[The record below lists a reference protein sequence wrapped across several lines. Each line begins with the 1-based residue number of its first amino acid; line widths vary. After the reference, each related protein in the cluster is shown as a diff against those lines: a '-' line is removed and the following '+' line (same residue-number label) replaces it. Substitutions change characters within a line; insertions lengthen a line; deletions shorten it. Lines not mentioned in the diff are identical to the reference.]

1 MCNIWRIYR
10 EGPERLSDELT
21 GREWTTLVEKAVA
34 GGVGQIDV
42 TGGEPFLKRGVVELI
57 ATILR
62 LLGFTSVVTN
72 AVAPEMTIRK
82 VESILDRSPPGSTL
96 HVTVSID
103 GLPATDAELRG
114 LPDAYERACHLLEL
128 LRELQSRHHGLVV
141 NVSFTLQRE
150 NLHELAPLLDAL
162 LQAGLIESPERFY
175 FRPVSSLHYYR
186 ATNPSPDAL
195 AAIREVER
203 AQERFG
209 FEGSRDFIEGI
220 KTSIAEP
227 GRMIV
232 PCYALFASCWIDP
245 YGNVSPCVT
254 MTQDHLGN
262 VREHDLDL
270 AAIWRSERA
279 DSLRARIAADACPV
293 CWTDC
298 QAYESLSYAGSPFST

>member
-10 EGPERLSDELT
+10 DGPERLSDELS
-21 GREWTTLVEKAVA
+21 GREWTALVEKAIAA
-34 GGVGQIDV
+34 GVRQVDV
-42 TGGEPFLKRGVVELI
+42 TGGEPFLKGGVVELI
-57 ATILR
+57 ATLLR

-72 AVAPEMTIRK
+72 AVAPVMTARK
-82 VESILDRSPPGSTL
+82 VESVLERSPPDSTL

-114 LPDAYERACHLLEL
+114 LEDAYERACRLLEM
-128 LRELQSRHHGLVV
+128 LREMQSRHRGLVV

-150 NLHELAPLLDAL
+150 NLHELVPLLGTL
-162 LQAGLIESPERFY
+162 LEEGLIESAERFY

-186 ATNPSPDAL
+186 AANPPPDAL
-195 AAIREVER
+195 AAIHEVEQ
-203 AQERFG
+203 AQQRFG
-209 FEGSRDFIEGI
+209 FAGSRDFIEGI
-220 KTSIAEP
+220 KTSIADP

-254 MTQDHLGN
+254 MTEDHLGN
-262 VREHDLDL
+262 VREHGLDL

-279 DSLRARIAADACPV
+279 EALRARIAADACPV

-298 QAYESLSYAGSPFST
+298 QAYESLFYAGSPFST